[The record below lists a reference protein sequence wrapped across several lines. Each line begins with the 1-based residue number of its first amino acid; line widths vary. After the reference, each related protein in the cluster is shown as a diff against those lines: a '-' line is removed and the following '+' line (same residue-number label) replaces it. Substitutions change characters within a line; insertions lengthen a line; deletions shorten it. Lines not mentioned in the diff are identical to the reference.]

1 MGSEEGAILV
11 LVDFVRRDFLV
22 FEDGNRL
29 LGISKIN
36 CELLRRRQRK

>member
-36 CELLRRRQRK
+36 CKLLRRRQRK